1 MNLDQLGRQ
10 AGAEIRRVSPGRA
23 ADTAGL
29 DELLS
34 RDTRRRRSTVVMAV
48 AVAVLVV
55 ALGWRAVAG
64 LGPSGI
70 TPLGPTPTPT
80 PTTSSAPGSRVM
92 TPNPVA
98 CDLVLRC
105 TGPDAYQLR
114 LKVPVSYTLPPPA
127 WALGTYTATT
137 ADFEPNE
144 YGYGVS
150 VMENAKPALSSSRP
164 QVDPSGGTTAQTM
177 ARWLAARPFL
187 LSSPV
192 TQTTL
197 SGLPAWQVDVRLKPG
212 QRTIAHCGYYAQD
225 ACLPLMLMDISG
237 SHTVGIWGDG
247 RIRWTFVDLPTGG
260 TTAVWTWNFDNN
272 PHGFAPGQPLIDSI
286 RFSGT

>member
-1 MNLDQLGRQ
+1 MNLDQLGRR
-10 AGAEIRRVSPGRA
+10 AGAEIRRVPAGLA

-29 DELLS
+29 DELLR
-34 RDTRRRRSTVVMAV
+34 RDTRRRRSTVVLAV
-48 AVAVLVV
+48 AVAMLVV

-64 LGPSGI
+64 LGPSDI
-70 TPLGPTPTPT
+70 TPSGPAQTPT
-80 PTTSSAPGSRVM
+80 SSSPAGSRVM
-92 TPNPVA
+92 THNPVA

-114 LKVPVSYTLPPPA
+114 IDVPVSYTLPLST
-127 WALGTYTATT
+127 WELGTYTATT
-137 ADFEPNE
+137 ADFAPNE

-150 VMENAKPALSSSRP
+150 VMENAKPAMNSSRP
-164 QVDPSGGTTAQTM
+164 QVDPSGGTTAESI

-187 LSSPV
+187 VSSPV

-197 SGLPAWQVDVRLKPG
+197 SRLPAWQVDVRLKPD
-212 QRTIAHCGYYAQD
+212 QHTITHCGYNAQD

-237 SHTVGIWGDG
+237 SRTVGIWGDG
-247 RIRWTFVDLPTGG
+247 QIRWTFVDLPNGG